1 MILHC
6 AGAIGEIGLSIAF
19 FKRLLVRKGIFRTA
33 VMRRPWS
40 SWDDFNTRIADELIE
55 LYLELEKEVPVRP

>member
-19 FKRLLVRKGIFRTA
+19 FKRLLVRKGVFQTA
-33 VMRRPWS
+33 VMRQPWAG
-40 SWDDFNTRIADELIE
+40 WDEFNLRIADELIE
-55 LYLELEKEVPVRP
+55 LYLALEQELKS